1 MNLLIGYIGVLF
13 AALGFATNFMVIKK
27 WSPGD
32 GMFFQLNMVVGV
44 WIVGIFFHIALGSPP
59 FQPFAMVGGALWAT
73 GNAMCPFIIENI
85 GMGMGLLIWGTANM
99 SIGWASSFFGI
110 LMINKQP
117 VTHPEMNVIGAV
129 VAVSSIMIYSQV
141 KGMGAEEKA
150 ARDQKKRKLKQS
162 SRGGINS
169 DYSAGE
175 LESLINDAPAV
186 GESTAASR
194 AANRT
199 LAFGMA
205 LAAGLLFGTC
215 FNPPQHIV
223 DQTKEQFCAK
233 LNNIDNATIA
243 EAGCKSIMRNCDY
256 LNTVLLANKSHPA
269 TLDCDEMADWHGRL
283 YCTWDDNK
291 NECDGIPIQD
301 MAFSQF
307 CGMLVTS
314 FFWCCAYIAY
324 KQGYKGEEP
333 WVNKPLIG
341 PGFVCGAIWAIAQIG
356 WFYANDNL
364 PQSVSFPVVTTAPGL
379 IATMLGIFVYDEVSL
394 KQNNL
399 IKLVAAIIIAA
410 VGDALVTMSK

>member
-1 MNLLIGYIGVLF
+1 
-13 AALGFATNFMVIKK
+13 
-27 WSPGD
+27 
-32 GMFFQLNMVVGV
+32 
-44 WIVGIFFHIALGSPP
+44 
-59 FQPFAMVGGALWAT
+59 
-73 GNAMCPFIIENI
+73 
-85 GMGMGLLIWGTANM
+85 
-99 SIGWASSFFGI
+99 
-110 LMINKQP
+110 
-117 VTHPEMNVIGAV
+117 
-129 VAVSSIMIYSQV
+129 
-141 KGMGAEEKA
+141 MGAEEKA

-233 LNNIDNATIA
+233 VRVQCVCNVPRAMHDASVHDPAGEGERALFFFFFPFFSLFPPGASPPGARGSASERVQTPNARVGACVCGVLCLCCPPHPGLIPPVLAFRHRLPDTALTEQQLNNIDNATIA

-283 YCTWDDNK
+283 YVPTAV
-291 NECDGIPIQD
+291 PT
-301 MAFSQF
+301 A
-307 CGMLVTS
+307 VPTS
-314 FFWCCAYIAY
+314 PAPSYHPLQVASSPRFW
-324 KQGYKGEEP
+324 G
-333 WVNKPLIG
+333 
-341 PGFVCGAIWAIAQIG
+341 
-356 WFYANDNL
+356 
-364 PQSVSFPVVTTAPGL
+364 
-379 IATMLGIFVYDEVSL
+379 
-394 KQNNL
+394 
-399 IKLVAAIIIAA
+399 
-410 VGDALVTMSK
+410 